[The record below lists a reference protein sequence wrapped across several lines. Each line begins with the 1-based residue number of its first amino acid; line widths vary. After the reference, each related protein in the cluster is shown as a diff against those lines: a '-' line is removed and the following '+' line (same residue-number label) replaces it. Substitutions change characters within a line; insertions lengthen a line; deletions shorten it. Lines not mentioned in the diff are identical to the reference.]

1 MRIKDGVDN
10 QLLSQ
15 ATLGQ
20 VTRDQLSILMGMRM
34 RWLRKVRV
42 KDRVSDQ
49 LRSQATLRQV
59 AGDQISILVGMEAG
73 DVDED

>member
-10 QLLSQ
+10 QLSSQ
-15 ATLGQ
+15 ASLGQ
-20 VTRDQLSILMGMRM
+20 VTGDQFIILMGMRM
-34 RWLRKVRV
+34 RWLRNVRV
-42 KDRVSDQ
+42 KDRVSYQ
-49 LRSQATLRQV
+49 LRSHATLRQV